1 MMKKLFIIP
10 FFLSIIFLPSNLHA
24 KEFYV
29 KLSFGLAQGGAIED
43 SLLTPPGFNEYV
55 EVSQEIHSNFG
66 MDVYV
71 EFTYHLNPYIGF
83 SIGNGYISKTL
94 TGKTS
99 EYDRFGLGQIFTVYP
114 DFSMEVIPICF
125 SLEFSFPLTSSIKF
139 NLKGGLGYYFMR
151 CEGNSTWQISNYDRS
166 TYNFNGNSSQ
176 IGYHFGASFDK
187 ELSMNLFLSID
198 AEYKIVNF
206 KNIQS
211 SELSGDLRTGEY
223 LQWFMY
229 ETFTEDFDYQVS
241 LASITGFSMRVGFK
255 FKF

>member
-1 MMKKLFIIP
+1 MKKIYLILLL
-10 FFLSIIFLPSNLHA
+10 LSIIFFPSNLHA
-24 KEFYV
+24 KEFYI

-43 SLLTPPGFNEYV
+43 SLLTPPGFNDYV
-55 EVSQEIHSNFG
+55 EVSQEIHPNFG

-71 EFTYHLNPYIGF
+71 EFTYHLNRYIGF

-99 EYDRFGLGQIFTVYP
+99 EYDRAGLGQIFTVFP
-114 DFSMEVIPICF
+114 NFSMEVIPICI
-125 SLEFSFPLTSSIKF
+125 SLELSLPLTSAIKF

-151 CEGNSTWQISNYDRS
+151 CEGNTTWQWGGYNRS
-166 TYNFNGNSSQ
+166 TYNFDGNSNQ

-206 KNIQS
+206 KNMQS
-211 SELSGDLRTGEY
+211 SEVSGSLETGEY

-229 ETFTEDFDYQVS
+229 ETFTEDFDYIVS
-241 LASITGFSMRVGFK
+241 QASITGFSMRVGFK